1 MRITSRAR
9 RTTALVAVLVVA
21 GMGVAY
27 ADVPDSSTGVITGC
41 SISGNGGLRVI
52 DAQAGA
58 KCKSNETQI
67 SWNKTGPVGA
77 TGATGPVGP
86 QGPTGDTGATG
97 ATGPQGP
104 TGDTG
109 ATGATGADGP
119 RGPAGPTLMATG
131 IVLSDGTIYPGTS
144 SGPVPTIVRT
154 GPGVYTFR
162 LEGLGGVCIIPQFQ
176 AWGSYEEVTFGSGTC
191 GGGTF
196 ESVVT
201 IEGAVDRGWTY
212 MAIGGPGGAAAKGVK
227 AAPGKIS
234 LTVPN

>member
-9 RTTALVAVLVVA
+9 RTTAVVAVLAFA

-41 SISGNGGLRVI
+41 WISGNGGLRVI
-52 DAQAGA
+52 DAQAGV

-67 SWNKTGPVGA
+67 SWSKTGPVGA
-77 TGATGPVGP
+77 TGATGAN
-86 QGPTGDTGATG
+86 GAV
-97 ATGPQGP
+97 GPQGP

-131 IVLSDGTIYPGTS
+131 IVMANGSIQSGTE
-144 SGPVPTIVRT
+144 SGPVPTITRT

-162 LEGLGGVCIIPQFQ
+162 LEGLGDACVLPQFQ
-176 AWGSYEEVTFGSGTC
+176 VQASYEEVTFDGGYC
-191 GGGTF
+191 FGGGIDT
-196 ESVVT
+196 VVT
-201 IEGAVDRGWTY
+201 IDGGVDRNWTY
-212 MAIGGPGGAAAKGVK
+212 MAIGHPASAAAKGAK
-227 AAPGKIS
+227 SATGKTPLPS
-234 LTVPN
+234 AK